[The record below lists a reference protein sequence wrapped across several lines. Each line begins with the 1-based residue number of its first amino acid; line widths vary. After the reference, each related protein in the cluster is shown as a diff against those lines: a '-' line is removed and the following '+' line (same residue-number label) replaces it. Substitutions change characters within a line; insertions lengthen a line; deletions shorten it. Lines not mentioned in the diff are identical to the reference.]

1 MDHVIGGLARTARA
15 AARLVLPARCAGCGR
30 AGHPWCGACRGA
42 ARRPPPPVPPLGSSM
57 APGAPR
63 TWSATVLEGPV
74 RAAVTA
80 HKDGDRRDLR
90 AVLAPLL
97 ASALVRALAE
107 DDGLRTLRGRGSEVL
122 VVPVPCSGAARRRRG
137 GDPVAALAEAAA
149 TAVDPDALVLGDVLR
164 HTRRVADQ
172 SGLGRAARGANLA
185 GALAVRP
192 GRRGLVDGAG
202 CLLLDDVVTTGAT
215 LAEAAR
221 ALRAAG
227 ARHVAAATVAATPHR

>member
-1 MDHVIGGLARTARA
+1 MDHVIGGLARAARA
-15 AARLVLPARCAGCGR
+15 AAALVLPVRCAGCGR
-30 AGHPWCGACRGA
+30 VGDPWCGGCRRA
-42 ARRPPPPVPPLGSSM
+42 TRRPPPDPPPLVPPTV
-57 APGAPR
+57 PGAPR

-97 ASALVRALAE
+97 AAAVTQALAE
-107 DDGLRTLRGRGSEVL
+107 DEGLRTLRGRGSGVL
-122 VVPVPCSGAARRRRG
+122 VVPVPASGPARRRRG
-137 GDPVAALAEAAA
+137 GDPVAALAAAAA

-172 SGLGRAARGANLA
+172 SGLGRAARRANLG

-202 CLLLDDVVTTGAT
+202 CLLLDDVVTTGTT

-227 ARHVAAATVAATPHR
+227 ARHVAAATVAATPRR